1 MKLVFASRNEHK
13 TAEIRAMLPKEIE
26 LLSLNDVHF
35 LADVAETASTFI
47 GNARL
52 KANAVYDFCKI
63 PCFADDSGLMVD
75 ALNGQ
80 PGVFSA
86 RFAGPEK
93 DDMANCLKLIEAL
106 RGMQN
111 RRASF
116 CTAIVFVQGDKEH
129 VFEGKV
135 DGEIHHEMIGAMGF
149 GYDPLFVP
157 EGWTKTFAQVDKET
171 KNTVSHRGRAFGKFM
186 DFLQNVDNF

>member
-63 PCFADDSGLMVD
+63 PCFADDSGL
-75 ALNGQ
+75 
-80 PGVFSA
+80 
-86 RFAGPEK
+86 
-93 DDMANCLKLIEAL
+93 I
-106 RGMQN
+106 
-111 RRASF
+111 
-116 CTAIVFVQGDKEH
+116 
-129 VFEGKV
+129 
-135 DGEIHHEMIGAMGF
+135 
-149 GYDPLFVP
+149 
-157 EGWTKTFAQVDKET
+157 
-171 KNTVSHRGRAFGKFM
+171 
-186 DFLQNVDNF
+186 